1 MLTTLVVMSQVHFSF
16 WRHLAGDA
24 EVLAPGDLLDPES
37 VLLNNKLYITGV
49 SASGAVSDL
58 LFYDLET
65 ELLVR
70 QPIKGRHPATDGNS
84 LLYLLTL
91 QEDSDFRYQV
101 VEFDVEASSSSLL
114 ETTGIAPKERKGRV
128 SSIWHQGYL
137 YFFGGFQMYKG
148 DATGSFVYQLCI
160 ETREWTTIDY
170 SGNFPASNPHAPF
183 TGCRAGHSTILT
195 DDRIIIFGGT
205 LIENSL
211 LNAEYLT
218 SSVFDNINMNDM
230 YELDLVSQ
238 RWKRLQFKSIAC
250 IVPPMTE
257 HSAALHGSNMLVYYE
272 GKIYRFDLKSHIWTL
287 LKQSLKAPPIRNTA
301 TIQVHRDALYL
312 FGHTS
317 AGPGFYRLNLRKA
330 AVWTVG
336 DKVTDYSGYFNQE
349 NSADLVVKV
358 QNSRF
363 HVHRKVLEHF
373 SPVLKKRFERQHQI
387 KSVSLDDLPAD
398 AVQVLFELLYRDL
411 AKDLPREPLLLMN
424 VIKAAI
430 LLGVREVEEK
440 AKDFLVVSAAN
451 MRLTLETLGEVP
463 WVQQLLV
470 DYLKTHL
477 REAALILRP
486 EQLSMLLTL

>member
-1 MLTTLVVMSQVHFSF
+1 MSQVHFSF

-49 SASGAVSDL
+49 SATGAVSDL

-70 QPIKGRHPATDGNS
+70 QSIKGRHPATDGNS
-84 LLYLLTL
+84 LLYLLSL
-91 QEDSDFRYQV
+91 QDDSDFRYQV
-101 VEFDVEASSSSLL
+101 VEFDVEASSSSVL

-128 SSIWHQGYL
+128 SCVWHQGYL

-195 DDRIIIFGGT
+195 DERIIIFGGT

-230 YELDLVSQ
+230 YELDLVAQ

-257 HSAALHGSNMLVYYE
+257 HSAALHGTNTMLVYYE

-287 LKQSLKAPPIRNTA
+287 QKQSLKAPPIKGTA
-301 TIQVHRDALYL
+301 TIQIHGDMLYL
-312 FGHTS
+312 FGHTNS
-317 AGPGFYRLNLRKA
+317 GPGFYRLNLRKV

-336 DKVTDYSGYFNQE
+336 DKITDYSVYFNQE
-349 NSADLVVKV
+349 STADLVVKV
-358 QNSRF
+358 QNTRF
-363 HVHRKVLEHF
+363 FVHRKILEHF
-373 SPVLKKRFERQHQI
+373 SPVLKKRLERHAN
-387 KSVSLDDLPAD
+387 KLVYLDDFQAD
-398 AVQVLFELLYRDL
+398 AVQVLFDLLYRDI

-424 VIKAAI
+424 VIKTAI

-440 AKDFLVVSAAN
+440 ARDFLVVSAAN
-451 MRLTLETLGEVP
+451 VRLTLEILGEVP